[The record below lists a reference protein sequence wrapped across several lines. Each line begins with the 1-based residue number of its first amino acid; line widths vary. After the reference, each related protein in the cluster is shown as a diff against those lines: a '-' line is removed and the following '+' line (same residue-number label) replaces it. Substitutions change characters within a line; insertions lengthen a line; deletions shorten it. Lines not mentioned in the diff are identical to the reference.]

1 NVIPG
6 ESRAVPQFKAMA
18 FEIAARY
25 LFGDP
30 KTLGL
35 DLVTLSHDFDTWV
48 AGMFSPF
55 AVRVPGSKF
64 SRAMAARKR
73 LFDAIGQAVAVAARA
88 DRSGDDVMRTL
99 LRVRDDNGDS
109 FPHEVIVDELQLLMF
124 AGHDTTVTSLT
135 NLMFHLSQHQ
145 DVYTKVVAEQDGLAG
160 QAMDAATVKRMA
172 YLEQV
177 INESMRV
184 IPPIGGAFRRMTED
198 TEYGGF
204 TIPKGWSVSVSP
216 GGSHFDAS
224 VWTDPKRFDP
234 ERWSPDRAEH
244 KRAPLAFIP
253 FGGGPRV
260 CLGQH
265 FAMLEMKVVLALLIQ
280 GYRWRLVRGQNLGYN
295 AIPFPRPKSG
305 LRVLMQARG

>member
-1 NVIPG
+1 
-6 ESRAVPQFKAMA
+6 MA

-30 KTLGL
+30 KVLGL
-35 DLVTLSHDFDTWV
+35 DLATLSRDFDTWV
-48 AGMFSPF
+48 GGMFSPL
-55 AVRVPGSKF
+55 AIRIPLTGF

-73 LFDAIGQAVAVAARA
+73 LFAAIGRAVAVAAHG
-88 DRSGDDVMRTL
+88 DLSGDDVLRTL
-99 LRVRDDNGDS
+99 LRVRDDNGEALAN
-109 FPHEVIVDELQLLMF
+109 EVIIDELQLLMF

-135 NLMFHLSQHQ
+135 NLMFHLSQHP
-145 DVYTKVVAEQDGLAG
+145 DVYTKVAREQEALGGAP
-160 QAMDAATVKRMA
+160 MDAATVKRMT

-184 IPPIGGAFRRMTED
+184 IPPIGGAFRQMTQD

-216 GGSHFDAS
+216 GGSHGDPS
-224 VWTDPKRFDP
+224 VWTDPETFDP
-234 ERWSPDRAEH
+234 ERWGPERAEH
-244 KRAPLAFIP
+244 RRAPLAFIP

-265 FAMLEMKVVLALLIQ
+265 FAMLEMKVVLALLVR
-280 GYRWRLVRGQNLGYN
+280 GYSWRLVHGQDLSYRM
-295 AIPFPRPKSG
+295 IPFPRPKSG
-305 LRVLMQARG
+305 LRVLLHAKP